1 MMASMPAAHEDAHR
15 PSISVTRLPATRP
28 RHRNARMALSRGI
41 SFGAALVLAASGLLS
56 ASPSMAGT
64 TAARAGLIQ
73 SWGTT
78 TTDLSGSGYPN
89 ERHTPAAVALP
100 GGVRATAIAAGA
112 TNFVAIGSDH
122 YLYAWGMNSHGE
134 TGDGTTTERPKP
146 VRVKLPAGVK

>member
-1 MMASMPAAHEDAHR
+1 
-15 PSISVTRLPATRP
+15 
-28 RHRNARMALSRGI
+28 
-41 SFGAALVLAASGLLS
+41 
-56 ASPSMAGT
+56 MAGT
-64 TAARAGLIQ
+64 TVARAGLIQ

-134 TGDGTTTERPKP
+134 IGDGTTTERPKP
-146 VRVKLPAGVK
+146 VRVKLPAGVKPVSIAAGAAETLMAGSDGRLYAWGDNSTGGLGTGKSNAVITTPTPVRLPAGVRAVAMSA